1 MLKLILRWWQA
12 NALSIAFLNLL
23 AILGL
28 SLMNSSRIHVNTFD
42 QSDKVGHGI
51 AYMFLMCTW
60 LMTIHT
66 QKIKIKKEY
75 LFICLALFGIL
86 IEVLQMNCT
95 QSRTGDYKDVIANV
109 LGLSLGYLIFY
120 AAFAKQID
128 TKNN

>member
-12 NALSIAFLNLL
+12 NALSIAVLNLL

-28 SLMNSSRIHVNTFD
+28 SLMNSSRIHINTFN
-42 QSDKVGHGI
+42 QSDKVGHSI

-66 QKIKIKKEY
+66 KKVKLKKEY
-75 LFICLALFGIL
+75 LFIFLALFGII
-86 IEVLQMNCT
+86 IEGLQMYT

-120 AAFAKQID
+120 AVFAKQID